1 MTLPKEEHSVEKEQK
16 NSKPRHKA
24 WIRYAEDRRLEDCA
38 ANLAVFIS
46 RCKTEREAVLWLLEE
61 ARKIGSPLEEPSS
74 VKPGDVLYMPWKNR
88 AFLAARIGTRPLA
101 EGFRLIGSHLDAPR
115 IDLKVQ
121 SLYEDSGL
129 ALFDCHY
136 YGGIKKYQWTNI
148 PLALHGEVHLKGGET
163 LRLAVGEAPEDP
175 VILIPDI
182 EPHLDRDMEKRK
194 ASETILGENL
204 DAIAGHRPLLGAE
217 KDHVKAQV
225 LQLLENTWK
234 IPEEALVSA
243 DLCLVPAGPARNAG
257 LDGSL
262 LTSYGLDDRIC
273 AWLSWEAFISL
284 DIPEYTSIF
293 MGVDKEEIGSDG
305 VAGAQAPLLDI
316 FLSDLFE
323 KTGAGAPSY
332 GALRK
337 SCAAAEALSADVDAG
352 VNPLYKDA
360 YDPRQLPVAGD
371 GIAFLK
377 GSGSRGKYMGSEARG
392 EFLAKVLER
401 LDRDEVPWQ
410 VASLGKVD
418 KGGGGTIAKYLA
430 HLGMDV
436 LDMGPCL
443 LSMHAPWELVS
454 KADLLACLDAYRAFW
469 KNA

>member
-1 MTLPKEEHSVEKEQK
+1 MISQEPCSPEKGKKESP
-16 NSKPRHKA
+16 PRHKA
-24 WIRYAEDRRLEDCA
+24 WIRYADDSRLESCSR
-38 ANLAVFIS
+38 NLSSFMSI
-46 RCKTEREAVLWLLEE
+46 CKTEREAVLWLLEE
-61 ARKIGSPLEEPSS
+61 ARKIGSSLEETPSA
-74 VKPGDVLYMPWKNR
+74 KPGDLLFMPWKNR
-88 AFLAARIGTRPLA
+88 AFLAAKVGNRPLS

-115 IDLKVQ
+115 IDLKVR

-148 PLALHGEVHLKGGET
+148 PLALHGEVHLKEGKT
-163 LRLAVGEAPEDP
+163 LRLSIGEAPEDP

-182 EPHLDRDMEKRK
+182 EPHLDRDMDKRK

-204 DAIAGHRPLLGAE
+204 DAIAGHRPLLGEE
-217 KDHVKAQV
+217 KEHVKAQI
-225 LQLLENTWK
+225 LGLLETKWG
-234 IPEEALVSA
+234 ISEEALISA

-257 LDGSL
+257 LDGAL
-262 LTSYGLDDRIC
+262 LTAYGLDDRIC
-273 AWLSWEAFISL
+273 AWLSWQALRSL
-284 DIPEYTSIF
+284 ETPEHTAVF
-293 MGVDKEEIGSDG
+293 LGVDKEEIGSDG

-323 KTGAGAPSY
+323 KTGLGTPSY

-337 SCAAAEALSADVDAG
+337 SCAASEALSADVDAG

-454 KADLLACLDAYRAFW
+454 KADLLSCLDAYGAFW
-469 KNA
+469 KNL